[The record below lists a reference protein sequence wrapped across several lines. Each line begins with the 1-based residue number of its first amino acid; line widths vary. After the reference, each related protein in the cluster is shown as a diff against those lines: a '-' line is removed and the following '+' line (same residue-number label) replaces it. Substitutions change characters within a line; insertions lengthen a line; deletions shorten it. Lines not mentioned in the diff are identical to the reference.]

1 MSSPVHDDRDKRA
14 MYVPPWARD
23 ELRDEET
30 RRIHAEIVAA
40 AERLKP
46 AAPPPTPLQPKSQRP
61 APPREVDFP
70 MRGERP
76 ANIAMSAPADQPFD
90 VESAMRDSWESSG
103 LDPVAAPPPPSSKLG
118 GMNWSLASRLA
129 GAGGFAAIVA
139 LFVVGAI
146 PLPSIDISVSRD
158 HKDANAAAPAATA
171 TTRQLAAAPPAAPP
185 PAAAPMPAVPTPA
198 AAPMPAAQP
207 AAPQQTAALPPTVS
221 AAPSPASSFVAPA
234 PLKPAAVERPAA
246 PAPKPAAGLP
256 EARVLDYMSREEI
269 DGLVKRGQDLLTIG
283 DISGGRLLLTRAAEA
298 GDARA
303 SFALAGTYDSAVVA
317 TLGAV
322 GAFPDPVKA
331 RAWYQKAAE
340 QGSTEAVRR
349 LEQPHL
355 RQR

>member
-1 MSSPVHDDRDKRA
+1 

-70 MRGERP
+70 MRSERP
-76 ANIAMSAPADQPFD
+76 MNIATSAPADEPFD

-103 LDPVAAPPPPSSKLG
+103 LDPVAAPPPPASKLG

-158 HKDANAAAPAATA
+158 HKDANAAAPAATGN
-171 TTRQLAAAPPAAPP
+171 TRQLAAAPPAAPP
-185 PAAAPMPAVPTPA
+185 PAAPMP
-198 AAPMPAAQP
+198 AAPMPAAAP
-207 AAPQQTAALPPTVS
+207 PAAAPQQTAALPPPVA
-221 AAPSPASSFVAPA
+221 AAPNPAPAFAAPA
-234 PLKPAAVERPAA
+234 PLKPSAVERPVP

-340 QGSTEAVRR
+340 QGSTEAARR

>member
-46 AAPPPTPLQPKSQRP
+46 AAPPPAPPKPQQRP
-61 APPREVDFP
+61 TPPREADFP
-70 MRGERP
+70 MRAERSQKTS
-76 ANIAMSAPADQPFD
+76 ISASHVADRPFD
-90 VESAMRDSWESSG
+90 VESAMRDAWEPSDIDPVTAPPPRSSG
-103 LDPVAAPPPPSSKLG
+103 L
-118 GMNWSLASRLA
+118 NWSLVSRLA

-139 LFVVGAI
+139 LFVIGAI
-146 PLPSIDISVSRD
+146 PMPSIDISLSRD
-158 HKDANAAAPAATA
+158 HKDANAAAPSGGSTGN
-171 TTRQLAAAPPAAPP
+171 TRQMAAAPP
-185 PAAAPMPAVPTPA
+185 PAAQP
-198 AAPMPAAQP
+198 P
-207 AAPQQTAALPPTVS
+207 AAPAVAPQPQPQPQAVAALPPP
-221 AAPSPASSFVAPA
+221 AAAAPA
-234 PLKPAAVERPAA
+234 PASPFPAPVKPSVSEPVTP
-246 PAPKPAAGLP
+246 PAPKPAGGLP
-256 EARVLDYMSREEI
+256 EARVLDFMSREEI
-269 DGLVKRGQDLLTIG
+269 DGLVKRGQDLLAIG

-317 TLGAV
+317 TLGVV
-322 GAFPDPVKA
+322 GAFPDPVRA

-340 QGSTEAVRR
+340 QGSTEAARR

>member
-1 MSSPVHDDRDKRA
+1 
-14 MYVPPWARD
+14 VP
-23 ELRDEET
+23 
-30 RRIHAEIVAA
+30 
-40 AERLKP
+40 
-46 AAPPPTPLQPKSQRP
+46 
-61 APPREVDFP
+61 
-70 MRGERP
+70 
-76 ANIAMSAPADQPFD
+76 
-90 VESAMRDSWESSG
+90 
-103 LDPVAAPPPPSSKLG
+103 
-118 GMNWSLASRLA
+118 
-129 GAGGFAAIVA
+129 
-139 LFVVGAI
+139 
-146 PLPSIDISVSRD
+146 
-158 HKDANAAAPAATA
+158 
-171 TTRQLAAAPPAAPP
+171 
-185 PAAAPMPAVPTPA
+185 
-198 AAPMPAAQP
+198 
-207 AAPQQTAALPPTVS
+207 
-221 AAPSPASSFVAPA
+221 
-234 PLKPAAVERPAA
+234 

>member
-1 MSSPVHDDRDKRA
+1 MSSPVNDDRDKRA

-46 AAPPPTPLQPKSQRP
+46 AAPPPASPKPQRP
-61 APPREVDFP
+61 APPREADFP
-70 MRGERP
+70 MRAERP
-76 ANIAMSAPADQPFD
+76 SKASMAASNPADGPFD
-90 VESAMRDSWESSG
+90 VESAMRDAWEPSG
-103 LDPVAAPPPPSSKLG
+103 LDPAGMAPPPQSK
-118 GMNWSLASRLA
+118 MNWSLVSRLA

-139 LFVVGAI
+139 LFVIGAI
-146 PLPSIDISVSRD
+146 PMPSIDISLSRD
-158 HKDANAAAPAATA
+158 HKDANAAAPSGSSATGN
-171 TTRQLAAAPPAAPP
+171 TRQLAAAPPPAAQKPAAPP
-185 PAAAPMPAVPTPA
+185 PAPVI
-198 AAPMPAAQP
+198 
-207 AAPQQTAALPPTVS
+207 APQPQPQATAALQPS
-221 AAPSPASSFVAPA
+221 AGIAPSPASPFPA
-234 PLKPAAVERPAA
+234 PVVRPSAVEPPAP
-246 PAPKPAAGLP
+246 PAPKPQGGLP

-269 DGLVKRGQDLLTIG
+269 DGLVKRGQDLLAIG

-303 SFALAGTYDSAVVA
+303 SFALAGTYDAAVVA

-340 QGSTEAVRR
+340 QGSTEAARR

>member
-1 MSSPVHDDRDKRA
+1 MSSPIHDDRDKRA

-46 AAPPPTPLQPKSQRP
+46 PAPPAQPAPPKPQRVAPPPVT
-61 APPREVDFP
+61 DFP
-70 MRGERP
+70 MRSDRSMSMLP
-76 ANIAMSAPADQPFD
+76 SAPAEAPFD
-90 VESAMRDSWESSG
+90 VESAMRDTWEPPAHDPVGGPPQPKMSG
-103 LDPVAAPPPPSSKLG
+103 L
-118 GMNWSLASRLA
+118 NWSVVSRLA

-139 LFVVGAI
+139 LFVIGVI
-146 PLPSIDISVSRD
+146 PLPSIDISLSRD
-158 HKDANAAAPAATA
+158 TKDANAAAPSGSTA
-171 TTRQLAAAPPAAPP
+171 TGSSRQLAAIPPPAPKPVAPAAPAA
-185 PAAAPMPAVPTPA
+185 PAAAP
-198 AAPMPAAQP
+198 QP
-207 AAPQQTAALPPTVS
+207 VAALPPTQAVAPNPVS
-221 AAPSPASSFVAPA
+221 AFPAPAAPSVTEPALP
-234 PLKPAAVERPAA
+234 PP
-246 PAPKPAAGLP
+246 PKPAAGLP

-269 DGLVKRGQDLLTIG
+269 DGLVKRGQDLLAIG

-303 SFALAGTYDSAVVA
+303 SFALAGTYDAAVVA

-322 GAFPDPVKA
+322 GAFPDAVKA
-331 RAWYQKAAE
+331 RSWYMKAVE
-340 QGSTEAVRR
+340 QGSTEAARR

>member
-1 MSSPVHDDRDKRA
+1 MSSPIHDDRDKRA

-46 AAPPPTPLQPKSQRP
+46 PAQPAPPPKPQRV
-61 APPREVDFP
+61 APPPVTDFP
-70 MRGERP
+70 VRGDRS
-76 ANIAMSAPADQPFD
+76 MSMSTSAPADGPFD
-90 VESAMRDSWESSG
+90 VESAMRDAWEPPG
-103 LDPVAAPPPPSSKLG
+103 LDPAAVQPPPQPKMG
-118 GMNWSLASRLA
+118 GLNWGVVSRLA

-139 LFVVGAI
+139 LFVIGAI

-158 HKDANAAAPAATA
+158 RKDANAAAPSVAAVPSNA
-171 TTRQLAAAPPAAPP
+171 RQQAAAPPVAQPPAAPP
-185 PAAAPMPAVPTPA
+185 V
-198 AAPMPAAQP
+198 
-207 AAPQQTAALPPTVS
+207 APQAAVSQQAAL
-221 AAPSPASSFVAPA
+221 APA
-234 PLKPAAVERPAA
+234 PAPVKPSVVEPTLP

-269 DGLVKRGQDLLTIG
+269 DGLVKRGQDLLAIG

-317 TLGAV
+317 TLGVV
-322 GAFPDPVKA
+322 GAFPDAVKA
-331 RAWYQKAAE
+331 RSWYMKAAE
-340 QGSTEAVRR
+340 QGSTEAARR

-355 RQR
+355 RPK

>member
-1 MSSPVHDDRDKRA
+1 MSSPIHDDRDKRA

-46 AAPPPTPLQPKSQRP
+46 PAPAAPPPPKPQRV
-61 APPREVDFP
+61 APPPVADFP
-70 MRGERP
+70 VRGDRP
-76 ANIAMSAPADQPFD
+76 SSISPSSMSKSGPADGPFD
-90 VESAMRDSWESSG
+90 VESAMRDAWEPSG
-103 LDPVAAPPPPSSKLG
+103 LEPVAVQPPPSPKLNVL
-118 GMNWSLASRLA
+118 NWGVVSRLA

-139 LFVVGAI
+139 LFVIGAI

-158 HKDANAAAPAATA
+158 HKDANAAAPSGAPATGN
-171 TTRQLAAAPPAAPP
+171 TRQLAAAPPPVAPKQAA
-185 PAAAPMPAVPTPA
+185 PAAAPQPVAALAPTTGVA
-198 AAPMPAAQP
+198 ANPPSSPFSAPPV
-207 AAPQQTAALPPTVS
+207 APRVVEPALPP
-221 AAPSPASSFVAPA
+221 P
-234 PLKPAAVERPAA
+234 
-246 PAPKPAAGLP
+246 PKPAAGLP

-269 DGLVKRGQDLLTIG
+269 DGLVKRGQDLLAIG

-322 GAFPDPVKA
+322 GAFPDAVKA
-331 RAWYQKAAE
+331 RSWYMKAAE

>member
-1 MSSPVHDDRDKRA
+1 MSSPIHDDRDKRA

-46 AAPPPTPLQPKSQRP
+46 PAPPAHQPRPPKPQRVAPPPVT
-61 APPREVDFP
+61 DFP
-70 MRGERP
+70 VRGDRS
-76 ANIAMSAPADQPFD
+76 MSMSTSAPADGPFD
-90 VESAMRDSWESSG
+90 VESAMRDAWEPPG
-103 LDPVAAPPPPSSKLG
+103 LDPSAVQPPPQPKMGGLNWGVVSRLG
-118 GMNWSLASRLA
+118 GRGRICRNRRAVRDRCDP
-129 GAGGFAAIVA
+129 AAVDRY
-139 LFVVGAI
+139 LR
-146 PLPSIDISVSRD
+146 VSRSQGC
-158 HKDANAAAPAATA
+158 KCGCAFGCRGAQQCKAA
-171 TTRQLAAAPPAAPP
+171 QAAAPPVAQPPAAPSVAPP
-185 PAAAPMPAVPTPA
+185 PQAAASQQAALTPA
-198 AAPMPAAQP
+198 PAAGSGP
-207 AAPQQTAALPPTVS
+207 TSASPFTAVAPVKPSVVEPALP
-221 AAPSPASSFVAPA
+221 
-234 PLKPAAVERPAA
+234 

-269 DGLVKRGQDLLTIG
+269 DGLVKRGQDLLAIG

-317 TLGAV
+317 TLGVV
-322 GAFPDPVKA
+322 GAFPDAVKA
-331 RAWYQKAAE
+331 RSWYLKAAE
-340 QGSTEAVRR
+340 QGSTEAARR